1 MADGSDT
8 TLTADKTAEQAPNGL
23 VAGIKS
29 WAPRPRGGRG
39 GVE

>member
-29 WAPRPRGGRG
+29 LAAGHRGAKAGI
-39 GVE
+39 E